1 MLRLPFL
8 RAIPPVSRALGV
20 RSNSTGAP
28 EKVEVFVDDQKV
40 LVDPGTTVLQVN
52 YLYIYI
58 FRSINFSSSRLQQ
71 WWELKSRVF
80 AIMNDSQWLAT
91 AECVWLKLRNLPRYP
106 DF

>member
-52 YLYIYI
+52 YLYIFILFI
-58 FRSINFSSSRLQQ
+58 FQSFNFCPPGCS
-71 WWELKSRVF
+71 
-80 AIMNDSQWLAT
+80 NGG
-91 AECVWLKLRNLPRYP
+91 N
-106 DF
+106 